1 MTNLFEDEGQNFR
14 FLLFMPLE
22 KLNDSSLE
30 VETMLTTRNL
40 SERELRILF
49 ELMMHPD
56 VFPFV
61 RQKATTF
68 EEFVALNDQVI
79 KDEMNGILISRVI
92 LDEFKNPI
100 GTINL
105 FDIYN
110 QNGFLG
116 TWLGKPYH
124 GQGYNFLAK
133 QAFLRELFYDYNIKT
148 VFMRIRCEN
157 IRSRKAAEKL
167 PYTIKANE
175 IRPILFNQ
183 LNQQGYLYDLYEI
196 PKDLFIQTDMM
207 EVAPA

>member
-1 MTNLFEDEGQNFR
+1 MSNLSEDEGQNFR
-14 FLLFMPLE
+14 FLLVLLK

-49 ELMMHPD
+49 ELMIHPD

-68 EEFVALNDQVI
+68 KEFVALNEQMI
-79 KDEMNGILISRVI
+79 QDEKNGILISRVI
-92 LDEFKNPI
+92 LDEFNNPI

-105 FDIYN
+105 FDVNN

-124 GQGYNFLAK
+124 GQGYNALAK
-133 QAFLRELFYDYNIKT
+133 QAFLRELFYDEQIRT
-148 VFMRIRCEN
+148 VFMRIRCDN

-167 PYTIKANE
+167 PYIIKANE
-175 IRPILFNQ
+175 IRPILFHQ
-183 LNQQGYLYDLYEI
+183 LNQQGYIYDLYEI
-196 PKDLFIQTDMM
+196 PKDLFLQYDMM
-207 EVAPA
+207 EIAPA